1 MIKIK
6 DDVFQKMK
14 ARGFNT
20 MTAKKTGW
28 ISQSTMKAI
37 REGRAELNLKTID
50 RICLLLGC
58 KPEDVIEFTV
68 TEQDKQDLA
77 DMIVKSL

>member
-6 DDVFQKMK
+6 DDVFEKMK

-28 ISQSTMKAI
+28 ISQKSMKAI
-37 REGRAELNLKTID
+37 REGRAVIELKTLD
-50 RICLLLGC
+50 HICLLLGC

>member
-28 ISQSTMKAI
+28 ISQSSMKAI
-37 REGRAELNLKTID
+37 REGRADLSLKTFN
-50 RICLLLGC
+50 RICILLGC
-58 KPEDVIEFTV
+58 KPQDVIEFTI
-68 TEQDKQDLA
+68 TDQDKKDLSE
-77 DMIVKSL
+77 MIVKSL